1 MMKIPV
7 YRSQAISREIAPG
20 SPLRGTVRKDPRAM
34 AQFEIDKAAPT
45 AALFDNAAKFATVR
59 WQAAQEAQFNEA
71 ALAVEEGMREAE
83 RTLSKT
89 KDIYNV
95 LDGKNM
101 WQSSMD
107 EIRDKVIAPIGNKDL
122 QRKLSFNFEQNEI
135 ASRFRLRGVVDK
147 KILAAEQAALAARM
161 EAKKRNLSM
170 PGTTI
175 DTYNSEMGIIVND
188 QARGIKGGRYS
199 VEGVSQANRALRKDI
214 AESYLA
220 NQFNYDPNVAMKLFN
235 MMGLQ
240 DEVMA
245 GKMTEAEAMAKAGVT
260 DEYALHVLYNL
271 DREVAVDVIQKNLAA
286 SLKFFDAQ
294 NKLENDQQSQ
304 QNDLNIKAYNLL
316 TSLDDGEA
324 VTQDKMK
331 QVMGDQAYNA
341 LPEDVKRLPTISGST
356 AKDILKTNLENQFA
370 LTPDQQKKVDAAM
383 TMTAS
388 IFAEQSSLT
397 EKFYSELYGKAEAG
411 VLTVDELND
420 SKFQITAQNY
430 RELRQK
436 IDNEASEAL
445 KQGAL
450 ILKRS
455 FKYNELQAI
464 GSDDRL
470 AQASK
475 TAFELADA
483 ALQEQ
488 FAIRV
493 AQQDPMTRPEII
505 NFAREKVAEFG
516 EIYREELRVEYEN
529 YAVDTVQRKLPGLT
543 IDLANPLQSMDD
555 YFAGLD
561 ANTQNLRLKN
571 YTLYKR
577 LIKSKYGNQGLGF

>member
-1 MMKIPV
+1 M
-7 YRSQAISREIAPG
+7 
-20 SPLRGTVRKDPRAM
+20 RGMVRKNPEAIARSEM
-34 AQFEIDKAAPT
+34 AKAAPAST
-45 AALFDNAAKFATVR
+45 FFENASQFAATV
-59 WQAAQEAQFNEA
+59 WQASQEAQFNEA

-89 KDIYNV
+89 RDIYNV

-107 EIRDKVIAPIGNKDL
+107 EIRDKVIAPIGNRDL
-122 QRKLSFNFEQNEI
+122 QRKLSYNFEQNEI

-161 EAKKRNLSM
+161 EAKKRHLSM

-175 DTYNSEMGIIVND
+175 DTYNTEMGIIVND
-188 QARGIKGGRYS
+188 QAKGVRGGRYS

-220 NQFNYDPNVAMKLFN
+220 NQFNYNPNVAMQLFN

-245 GKMTEAEAMAKAGVT
+245 GTMTPEEAMAKAGVT

-271 DREVAVDVIQKNLAA
+271 DREVAVDVIEKNLAS

-294 NKLENDQQSQ
+294 NKLENDQQAE
-304 QNDLNIKAYNLL
+304 QNDLNTKAYNLL

-324 VTQDKMK
+324 VTQDQMQ

-341 LPEDVKRLPTISGST
+341 LPEDIKRLPTISGSD

-383 TMTAS
+383 TATAS
-388 IFAEQSSLT
+388 VFAEQSGVT
-397 EKFYSELYGKAEAG
+397 EMFYSALYGYAEAG
-411 VLTVDELND
+411 TLTVEDLND
-420 SKFQITAQNY
+420 SKHRITAQNY

-445 KQGAL
+445 KQGSL

-483 ALQEQ
+483 ALQEE
-488 FAIRV
+488 FAMRTSK
-493 AQQDPMTRPEII
+493 QNPMTRPEII
-505 NFAREKVAEFG
+505 QFAKDKVAEFG
-516 EIYREELRVEYEN
+516 EIYREELRTEYES

>member
-1 MMKIPV
+1 MKIPV
-7 YRSQAISREIAPG
+7 YRSTAQLGTVTPG
-20 SPLRGTVRKDPRAM
+20 AQLRGMVRKNPEAIARSEM
-34 AQFEIDKAAPT
+34 AKAAP
-45 AALFDNAAKFATVR
+45 ASAFFENASQFAATV
-59 WQAAQEAQFNEA
+59 WQASQEAQFNEA

-89 KDIYNV
+89 RDIYNV

-107 EIRDKVIAPIGNKDL
+107 EIRDKVIAPIGNRDL
-122 QRKLSFNFEQNEI
+122 QRKLSYNFEQNEI

-161 EAKKRNLSM
+161 EAKKRHLSM

-175 DTYNSEMGIIVND
+175 DTYNTEMGIIVND
-188 QARGIKGGRYS
+188 QAKGVRGGRYS

-220 NQFNYDPNVAMKLFN
+220 NQFNYNPNVAMQLFN

-245 GKMTEAEAMAKAGVT
+245 GTMTPEEAMAKAGVT

-271 DREVAVDVIQKNLAA
+271 DREVAVDVIQKNLAS

-294 NKLENDQQSQ
+294 NKLENDQQAE
-304 QNDLNIKAYNLL
+304 QNDLNTKAYNLL

-324 VTQDKMK
+324 VTQDQMQ

-383 TMTAS
+383 VMTAS
-388 IFAEQSSLT
+388 IFAEQSGLT

-464 GSDDRL
+464 GKDDRL

-483 ALQEQ
+483 ALQEE
-488 FAIRV
+488 FAMRISE
-493 AQQDPMTRPEII
+493 QNPMTRPEII
-505 NFAREKVAEFG
+505 QFAKDKVAEFG
-516 EIYREELRVEYEN
+516 EIYREELRVEYES

>member
-1 MMKIPV
+1 M
-7 YRSQAISREIAPG
+7 
-20 SPLRGTVRKDPRAM
+20 RGMVRKNPEAIARSEM
-34 AQFEIDKAAPT
+34 AKAAPAST
-45 AALFDNAAKFATVR
+45 FFENASQFAATV
-59 WQAAQEAQFNEA
+59 WQASQEAQFNEA

-89 KDIYNV
+89 RDIYNV

-107 EIRDKVIAPIGNKDL
+107 EIRDKVIAPIGNRDL
-122 QRKLSFNFEQNEI
+122 QRKLSYNFEQNEI

-161 EAKKRNLSM
+161 EAKKRHLSM

-175 DTYNSEMGIIVND
+175 DTYNTEMGIIVND
-188 QARGIKGGRYS
+188 QAKGVRGGRYS

-220 NQFNYDPNVAMKLFN
+220 NQFNYNPNVAMQLFN

-245 GKMTEAEAMAKAGVT
+245 GTMTPEEAMAKAGVT

-271 DREVAVDVIQKNLAA
+271 DREVAVDVIEKNLAS

-294 NKLENDQQSQ
+294 NKLENDQQAE
-304 QNDLNIKAYNLL
+304 QNDLNTKAYNLL

-324 VTQDKMK
+324 VTQDQMQ

-383 TMTAS
+383 VMTAS
-388 IFAEQSSLT
+388 IFAEQSGLT

-483 ALQEQ
+483 ALQEE
-488 FAIRV
+488 FAMRTSE
-493 AQQDPMTRPEII
+493 QNPMTRPEII
-505 NFAREKVAEFG
+505 QFAKDKVAEFG
-516 EIYREELRVEYEN
+516 EIYREELRVEYEGF
-529 YAVDTVQRKLPGLT
+529 VKDTVQTKLPGLN
-543 IDLANPLQSMDD
+543 IVLENPLQSMDD

>member
-1 MMKIPV
+1 MKIPV
-7 YRSQAISREIAPG
+7 YRSTAQLGTVTPG
-20 SPLRGTVRKDPRAM
+20 AQLRGMVRKNPEAIARSEM
-34 AQFEIDKAAPT
+34 AKAAPT
-45 AALFDNAAKFATVR
+45 AALLENASKFAATV
-59 WQAAQEAQFNEA
+59 WQASQEAQFNEA

-107 EIRDKVIAPIGNKDL
+107 EIRDKIIAPIGNRDL
-122 QRKLSFNFEQNEI
+122 QRKLSYNFEQNEI

-161 EAKKRNLSM
+161 EAKKRHLSM

-175 DTYNSEMGIIVND
+175 DTYNTEMGIIVND
-188 QARGIKGGRYS
+188 QAKGVRGGRYS

-220 NQFNYDPNVAMKLFN
+220 NQFNYNPNVAMQLFN

-245 GKMTEAEAMAKAGVT
+245 GTMTPEEAMAKAGVT

-294 NKLENDQQSQ
+294 NKLENDQQAE
-304 QNDLNIKAYNLL
+304 QNDLNTKAYNLL

-324 VTQDKMK
+324 VTQDQMQ

-370 LTPDQQKKVDAAM
+370 LTPDQQAKVEQAM
-383 TMTAS
+383 AMPTF
-388 IFAEQSSLT
+388 FATNETRSGT
-397 EKFYSELYGKAEAG
+397 LYNQLFGLAKAGE
-411 VLTVDELND
+411 LTVDELN
-420 SKFQITAQNY
+420 SNKMQITEQDANT
-430 RELRQK
+430 LRSM
-436 IDNEASEAL
+436 IETSADEAFNEADR
-445 KQGAL
+445 L
-450 ILKRS
+450 IAKR
-455 FKYNELQAI
+455 FNYVAEQAK
-464 GSDDRL
+464 DKNDRL
-470 AQASK
+470 AQASQ
-475 TAFELADA
+475 TAYQLASGEL
-483 ALQEQ
+483 LEEYSNR
-488 FAIRV
+488 IS
-493 AQQDPMTRPEII
+493 QQNPMTRTELRE
-505 NFAREKVAEFG
+505 FAKNKVAEFG
-516 EIYREELRVEYEN
+516 EIYLGELRAEYES
-529 YAVDTVQRKLPGLT
+529 YVADTVQRDLLG
-543 IDLANPLQSMDD
+543 IEMNLANPLQSMDD
-555 YFAGLD
+555 YFANLD
-561 ANTQNLRLKN
+561 AKTQDRQRQK
-571 YTLYKR
+571 YTTYR
-577 LIKSKYGNQGLGF
+577 RIIKSRYGNQGLGF

>member
-1 MMKIPV
+1 MKIPV
-7 YRSQAISREIAPG
+7 YRSTAQLSTVTPG
-20 SPLRGTVRKDPRAM
+20 AQLRGMVRKNPEAIARSEM
-34 AQFEIDKAAPT
+34 AKAAP
-45 AALFDNAAKFATVR
+45 ASAFFENASQFAATV
-59 WQAAQEAQFNEA
+59 WQASQEAQFNEA
-71 ALAVEEGMREAE
+71 TLAVEEGMREAE

-89 KDIYNV
+89 RDIYNV

-107 EIRDKVIAPIGNKDL
+107 EIRDKVIAPIGNRDL
-122 QRKLSFNFEQNEI
+122 QRKLSYNFEQNEI

-161 EAKKRNLSM
+161 EAKKRHLSM

-175 DTYNSEMGIIVND
+175 DTYNTEMGIIVND
-188 QARGIKGGRYS
+188 QAKGVRGGRYS

-220 NQFNYDPNVAMKLFN
+220 NQFNYNPNVAMQLFN

-245 GKMTEAEAMAKAGVT
+245 GTMTPEEAMAKAGVT

-271 DREVAVDVIQKNLAA
+271 DREVAVDVIEKNLAS

-294 NKLENDQQSQ
+294 NKLENDQQAE
-304 QNDLNIKAYNLL
+304 QNDLNTKAYNLL

-324 VTQDKMK
+324 VTQDQMQ

-383 TMTAS
+383 VMTAS
-388 IFAEQSSLT
+388 IFAEQSGLT

-483 ALQEQ
+483 ALQEE
-488 FAIRV
+488 FAMRTSE
-493 AQQDPMTRPEII
+493 QNPMTRPEII
-505 NFAREKVAEFG
+505 QFAKDKVAEFG
-516 EIYREELRVEYEN
+516 EIYREELRVEYEGF
-529 YAVDTVQRKLPGLT
+529 VKDTVQTKLPGLN
-543 IDLANPLQSMDD
+543 IVLENPLQSMDD